1 MTAANDLEAGSKS
14 FQMQCVACH
23 GKSGEGGVGPN
34 LTDPYWLHGGGIKE
48 IFRSIKYGIPEK
60 GMKKWSEDFSPAQIA
75 QLASY
80 VKSLQGTNPPNGKEK
95 QGELYT
101 EDNH

>member
-1 MTAANDLEAGSKS
+1 
-14 FQMQCVACH
+14 
-23 GKSGEGGVGPN
+23 
-34 LTDPYWLHGGGIKE
+34 
-48 IFRSIKYGIPEK
+48 
-60 GMKKWSEDFSPAQIA
+60 MKKWSEDFSPAQIA

-101 EDNH
+101 EDNETSPAETTLNDSTKIGSR